1 MLAGNIAPRGFN
13 VKLTNYRIWN
23 LLVNAVDDASL
34 YRIASADSYAG
45 DGEWKTNYEILREIV
60 KTGILPAQLAFSV
73 AEGATFFNIGFAFPN
88 SEAAAQSR
96 DSANATR
103 LTSIWCV

>member
-1 MLAGNIAPRGFN
+1 M
-13 VKLTNYRIWN
+13 KLTNYRIWN